1 MISVVSL
8 PVWMY
13 IWPDIQ
19 YLLDWGKFTVND
31 FLNFYL
37 NDIWINF
44 NVIGGDKV
52 RKTESC
58 SVNRKG

>member
-8 PVWMY
+8 SVWMY

-19 YLLDWGKFTVND
+19 YLLDWGIFTVND
-31 FLNFYL
+31 ILNFVH
-37 NDIWINF
+37 NDIWLSFNF
-44 NVIGGDKV
+44 IGGHKV